1 MIAPR
6 RILLVQT
13 QAENAGAQEIARIL
27 GQGLTSRGHDVAN
40 LFFFRKSATFSEQ
53 PNTFYC
59 ATERPSSPMQLLR
72 LFANLAQHIRSS
84 RPDVVL
90 TFQHYGNT
98 IAAPI
103 SRLVSGAPVIANQ
116 VSALKTMNRLVRVAD
131 FCMGATGVYKTIT
144 VNSVDVQRTYAAYP
158 KVYSDRLVH
167 VAHGFAERTSALT
180 REQARDAFALP
191 RHATVLG
198 CVARLHPLKGLDHAL
213 RMLAVRTDWHLA
225 LLGQGPDEAR
235 LRTLAAELGV
245 ADRLH
250 LAGEVAPERTGD
262 FLAALDVF
270 VFPSAAETF
279 GLAAVE
285 AAQAGVP
292 VVANDLPVLRE
303 VLSSATGPMASFVD
317 AADTGAFA
325 MATARILTDEAFS
338 ATLRRNA
345 QELKVRYSIDA
356 MVDDYERI
364 FVKLF
369 SRRPDCFGL
378 SQNDSRSPV

>member
-1 MIAPR
+1 MMTPR

-27 GQGLTSRGHDVAN
+27 GQGLTARGNNVAN
-40 LFFFRKSATFSEQ
+40 LFFFRKSSTFSEP

-59 ATERPSSPMQLLR
+59 APQRPSSPMQLLR
-72 LFANLAQHIRSS
+72 LFASLGQHIRAA

-103 SRLVSGAPVIANQ
+103 SRLVSDAPVIANQ
-116 VSALKTMNRLVRVAD
+116 VSALATMNPLVRAAD
-131 FCMGATGVYKTIT
+131 FCMGATGIYKAVT
-144 VNSVDVQRTYAAYP
+144 VNSIDVQRTYAAYP
-158 KVYSDRLVH
+158 KAYSNRVVH
-167 VAHGFAERTSALT
+167 VAHGFAERTSSLT
-180 REQARDAFALP
+180 RARAREAFALP
-191 RHATVLG
+191 RDAAVLG

-213 RMLAVRTDWHLA
+213 RMLAVRPDWHLA

-235 LRTLAAELGV
+235 LRALATELGV

-270 VFPSAAETF
+270 VFPTAAETF

-303 VLSSATGPMASFVD
+303 VLSSANGPMAAFVD
-317 AADTGAFA
+317 AADTSAFIA
-325 MATARILTDEAFS
+325 ATSRVLTDTAFS
-338 ATLRRNA
+338 ATLRHNA
-345 QELKVRYSIDA
+345 KELKARYSIDA
-356 MVDDYERI
+356 MVDDYERM

-369 SRRPDCFGL
+369 SRRPSRFGV
-378 SQNDSRSPV
+378 SQNDSRNPV